1 MVTVGRVTEDGDTD
15 SLHVFPCVGKLF
27 IDVPSFGGEER
38 VYSLFQLLV
47 NDSFPFPS
55 VLDWGK
61 WSLKSK
67 EGTDPTCLQVH

>member
-38 VYSLFQLLV
+38 VYSLF
-47 NDSFPFPS
+47 
-55 VLDWGK
+55 
-61 WSLKSK
+61 
-67 EGTDPTCLQVH
+67 